1 MQDLGR
7 LMRQYIYAPSPD
19 DMRETVRG
27 VSRDGERIR
36 ELERQRLAEERVR
49 ALRRVQ
55 PIMGRFYAERTTT
68 VCVRNVT
75 AVMGDVLREA
85 GFSVDG
91 PDYDDDWDDMTIVSV
106 PPPTKDE

>member
-7 LMRQYIYAPSPD
+7 LLRQYYAPSPD

-36 ELERQRLAEERVR
+36 ELERQRLDDERVR
-49 ALRRVQ
+49 SLRRVQ
-55 PIMGRFYAERTTT
+55 PIMGRFYAERKTT
-68 VCVRNVT
+68 VYVRNVT
-75 AVMGDVLREA
+75 SGMRDVLREA
-85 GFSVDG
+85 GFSVEP
-91 PDYDDDWDDMTIVSV
+91 PDDDDWDDLTTVSV